1 MYQEKFTIIMNFK
14 EIIKQEWEK
23 EFPEAAELCT
33 YENSLAI
40 IYELMIEKIC
50 VKVWNQALDIA
61 LDNVEVICD
70 SSETFQSIDQQSILK
85 LLIDEQGTNTTEV

>member
-1 MYQEKFTIIMNFK
+1 MNFK

-40 IYELMIEKIC
+40 IYEQMIEKIC
-50 VKVWNQALDIA
+50 VRVWNQA
-61 LDNVEVICD
+61 
-70 SSETFQSIDQQSILK
+70 IDKASDTLYDYQTGTELEEAPLYAINKLK
-85 LLIDEQGTNTTEV
+85 INEQGTNTTEI